1 LLCLYVDDMLI
12 IGSNKDVIT
21 QTKNMLS
28 RKFDMKFMRLANVI
42 SGIKIIRHID
52 GLILSQ
58 EHYT

>member
-1 LLCLYVDDMLI
+1 MLI